1 MHAQAPKVFF
11 GPEYG
16 LGDSLG
22 AFCVGDYRYGENIQ
36 QAALRSF
43 TGKDRAAR

>member
-1 MHAQAPKVFF
+1 MLKPPRCFLARNTGWEIPW
-11 GPEYG
+11 G
-16 LGDSLG
+16 LF
-22 AFCVGDYRYGENIQ
+22 AWGDYRYGENIQ